1 MNKDTDIQLTYLDKF
16 IGIWDNA
23 FDPDF
28 AKWIIDYWKTTKY
41 ISSRNN
47 PVQQDKQI
55 VLGSFSPGEALYIQE
70 CVDKC
75 LGMYMDKYL
84 SLIHI

>member
-1 MNKDTDIQLTYLDKF
+1 MNKDTDIQTTYLDKF

-28 AKWIIDYWKTTKY
+28 SKWITDYWKTTKY
-41 ISSRNN
+41 
-47 PVQQDKQI
+47 
-55 VLGSFSPGEALYIQE
+55 
-70 CVDKC
+70 
-75 LGMYMDKYL
+75 L

>member
-1 MNKDTDIQLTYLDKF
+1 MNKKTEIETTYLDKF

-28 AKWIIDYWKTTKY
+28 SKWIIDYWKTTKY
-41 ISSRNN
+41 IANRNN

-55 VLGSFSPGEALYIQE
+55 ALNSFSPGEANYIQE
-70 CVDKC
+70 RVDDC
-75 LGMYMDKYL
+75 FGMYMDKYL